1 MPAATLPEP
10 VLVFL
15 NYAERVFWTF
25 VQTFLTYALAQS
37 VLDWTTAQ
45 AAAAAG
51 AAAALTVVLG
61 IITDW
66 KLPTTLPMGVL
77 AMVRVLRT
85 WLVSVITMVLSI
97 GDLSASGWKV
107 ALIASVPAVLSAIK
121 VLATERL
128 SGSGTPATL
137 PSQADLLAGSGPY
150 TLGA

>member
-1 MPAATLPEP
+1 MATTLPEP
-10 VLVFL
+10 VLVLL

-37 VLDWTTAQ
+37 VLDWDTAQ

-51 AAAALTVVLG
+51 AAAALTVLLG

-66 KLPTTLPMGVL
+66 KVPTDLPAGVL

-85 WLVSVITMVLSI
+85 WLASVITLVLST
-97 GDLSASGWKV
+97 GDLSAAGWKV
-107 ALIASVPAVLSAIK
+107 ALVASVPAVLAAVK

-137 PSQADLLAGSGPY
+137 PASADLLALPGSY